1 MILFYCNLF
10 SGISLNKRGNY
21 FMDLI
26 IRLLVTAVVYAGL
39 LFLLSKAFTDFKI
52 DKNAILGVTI
62 ILVIVDAL
70 FYQLLMWVAIVP
82 KILTLWLLAIPIN
95 WAINTFI
102 IWMTDKFSKSLEIG
116 KFSTLLISGLMLAL
130 ARWVVEKLT

>member
-1 MILFYCNLF
+1 
-10 SGISLNKRGNY
+10 
-21 FMDLI
+21 MDLI